1 MLCLEPSS
9 HASCPTHL
17 EFHSCFL
24 PLSVPNVSHM
34 VGIKEEERQEGDK
47 GREHKERGRGGGWE
61 EGGKGEERESMEV
74 TKGKNSPGSETWYL
88 A

>member
-1 MLCLEPSS
+1 
-9 HASCPTHL
+9 
-17 EFHSCFL
+17 
-24 PLSVPNVSHM
+24 M